1 MLAQNVSAARQQI
14 QSQLMKTSIL
24 RIASLAILP
33 LTSQAAPEVSPPAP
47 AQINALAPA
56 DKAVYRVWTDSQGRK
71 IEATF
76 RGIED
81 GKVFLQIKTG
91 MVYRLELSKL
101 SAEDQQVAQTLK
113 PEGLGIPVDP
123 NLAQAAAKID
133 FLVEAGLKHADQKP
147 NPLASDEQFVRRV
160 YLDIVGRI
168 PTREEALELI
178 NDTSVSKRAKLID
191 KLLASDGANS
201 HLFNYFADMLR
212 IADVANKG
220 RFYTYEEW
228 LKGRLQENVSWD
240 KIVHEMMTADGKLL
254 DNGATG
260 YLLRDAGMRLD
271 NLSLTLSTFLGANVS
286 CAQCHDH
293 PFADWTQKQF
303 YEMAAFF
310 GASETYGAKGNKDA
324 SGMKE
329 MAMAIRSLD
338 DRKLQQQ
345 AKNLLRINAFEVTDT
360 DESDLKL
367 PDDYKYKD
375 AKPGDAVKPKLVTW
389 TKDDTRLT
397 AYRDV
402 KTKEPAELREQ
413 FAKWMTAPDNPRFA
427 MAIANRMWKRAF
439 GVAVREPVT
448 DLDDPNAASN
458 PPLLQHLTAEMVR
471 LKFDLKGFMRLVYN
485 TQAYQREATSYEF
498 EAGKPYMF
506 PGPVLRR
513 MTAEQAWDSCATLAV
528 GPAVDHFK
536 AKRAETYAKAMKI
549 DFTASNLEEQIRGAL
564 AAIRNVGGSV
574 KPGKPGKG
582 KAAMRK
588 RMMKEEDPAEDGEV
602 LTRPPMLG
610 GLVLARASELPQ
622 PERDQHFLRQFGQSD
637 RQIADSNSDEGNIPQ
652 VLMLMNGD
660 AQSVIGSPRSLVVQ
674 TAQKQ
679 ATPEQQ
685 VESLY
690 VSFFCRKPK
699 AEEVATAKEAL
710 SGGLSLTDLTWVL
723 FNTREFVF
731 VE

>member
-1 MLAQNVSAARQQI
+1 
-14 QSQLMKTSIL
+14 MKTTLL

-33 LTSQAAPEVSPPAP
+33 CLVQAATEAVPTASAPVPAEVSSSASVSR
-47 AQINALAPA
+47 I
-56 DKAVYRVWTDSQGRK
+56 WTDDKGRK
-71 IEATF
+71 LDATF
-76 RGIED
+76 RGIQE
-81 GKVFLQIKTG
+81 GKVFLQKNSEPNKG
-91 MVYRLELSKL
+91 YVFRLELNQL
-101 SAEDQQVAQTLK
+101 SAEDQKIALSLK

-123 NLAQAAAKID
+123 TLAQQAATID
-133 FLVEAGLKHADQKP
+133 LLVESGLKKADQKP

-201 HLFNYFADMLR
+201 HLFNYLADMLR

-228 LKGRLQENVSWD
+228 LKGRLQENVAWD
-240 KIVHEMMTADGKLL
+240 KLVYEMMTADGKLL
-254 DNGATG
+254 ENGATG

-303 YEMAAFF
+303 FEMAAFF
-310 GASETYGAKGNKDA
+310 GASETYGARGNKGGTDRKA
-324 SGMKE
+324 
-329 MAMAIRSLD
+329 MAMAVRSLE
-338 DRKLQQQ
+338 DRRLQQQ
-345 AKNLLRINAFEVTDT
+345 AKNLLRINAFEVQDT
-360 DESDLKL
+360 EANDLVL

-375 AKPGDAVKPKLVTW
+375 AKPGDKVKPQLVTW
-389 TKDDTRLT
+389 SPQDSRLR
-397 AYRDV
+397 AYRDIN
-402 KTKEPAELREQ
+402 TKEPQELRAQ

-427 MAIANRMWKRAF
+427 MSIANRMWKRAF

-448 DLDDPNAASN
+448 DLDDPETASN
-458 PPLLQHLTAEMVR
+458 PDLLRHLSREMVR
-471 LKFDLKGFMRLVYN
+471 LKFDLKAFMRLVYN

-498 EAGKPYMF
+498 EAGTPYMF
-506 PGPVLRR
+506 PGPTLRR

-528 GPAVDHFK
+528 GPAVDHYK
-536 AKRAETYAKAMKI
+536 LKRAEQYAQAMKI
-549 DFTASNLEEQIRGAL
+549 DFAASNLEDQIKNAL
-564 AAIRNVGGSV
+564 AAMRQATIASGGG
-574 KPGKPGKG
+574 KPGGKGKG
-582 KAAMRK
+582 KAMMRK
-588 RMMKEEDPAEDGEV
+588 RMMQQEEEMADLGEGEM

-622 PERDQHFLRQFGQSD
+622 PEKDQHFLRQFGQSD

-660 AQSVIGSPRSLVVQ
+660 AQAVIGSPRSLVVQ

-685 VESLY
+685 IESLY
-690 VSFFCRKPK
+690 VSFFCRKPTGAEVTAAK
-699 AEEVATAKEAL
+699 AAL
-710 SGGLSLTDLTWVL
+710 SDGLGLPDLTWVL

>member
-1 MLAQNVSAARQQI
+1 
-14 QSQLMKTSIL
+14 MKTTLL
-24 RIASLAILP
+24 RIACVAVLP
-33 LTSQAAPEVSPPAP
+33 WSVHAAPEGTAP
-47 AQINALAPA
+47 ASAAAPTEA
-56 DKAVYRVWTDSQGRK
+56 SVSRTWTDTQGRK
-71 IEATF
+71 VEATF
-76 RGIED
+76 RGIQD
-81 GKVFLQIKTG
+81 GKVFLQTTSG
-91 MVYRLELSKL
+91 PNVGFVYRLELAKL
-101 SAEDQQVAQTLK
+101 SPEDQRIALSLK
-113 PEGLGIPVDP
+113 PEGLGIPADP
-123 NLAQAAAKID
+123 TLAQQAAKID
-133 FLVEAGLKHADQKP
+133 FLVEAGLKHVDQKP

-228 LKGRLQENVSWD
+228 LKGRLQENVTWD
-240 KIVHEMMTADGKLL
+240 KIVYDMMTADGKLL

-303 YEMAAFF
+303 YEMASFF
-310 GASETYGAKGNKDA
+310 GASETFGAKGNKG
-324 SGMKE
+324 GMDRKA
-329 MAMAIRSLD
+329 MAMALRSLED
-338 DRKLQQQ
+338 KRLQQQ
-345 AKNLLRINAFEVTDT
+345 AKNLLRINAFEVQDT
-360 DESDLKL
+360 EANDLKL

-375 AKPGDAVKPKLVTW
+375 AKPGDMVKPQLVTW
-389 TKDDTRLT
+389 SKSDTSLR

-402 KTKEPAELREQ
+402 KTKEPAELRAQ

-448 DLDDPNAASN
+448 DLDDPQAASN
-458 PPLLQHLTAEMVR
+458 PPLLLHLTSEMVR
-471 LKFDLKGFMRLVYN
+471 LKFDLKAFMRLVYN
-485 TQAYQREATSYEF
+485 TQAYQREATSYEP
-498 EAGKPYMF
+498 EAGTAYMF
-506 PGPVLRR
+506 PGPTLRR

-528 GPAVDHFK
+528 GEKVDHFK
-536 AKRAETYAKAMKI
+536 ARRAEQYAKAMKI
-549 DFTASNLEEQIRGAL
+549 DFTASNLEEQIKGAL
-564 AAIRNVGGSV
+564 AAMRQAGAANGGG
-574 KPGKPGKG
+574 KPGKGKG

-588 RMMKEEDPAEDGEV
+588 RMMQEEPAEDGEV
-602 LTRPPMLG
+602 LTRPPTLG
-610 GLVLARASELPQ
+610 GMVLARASELPQ
-622 PERDQHFLRQFGQSD
+622 PEKDQHFLRQFGQSD
-637 RQIADSNSDEGNIPQ
+637 RQISDSNSDEGNIPQ

-674 TAQKQ
+674 TAEKQ

-685 VESLY
+685 IESLY

-699 AEEVATAKEAL
+699 AEEVAAAKEAL
-710 SGGLSLTDLTWVL
+710 NGGLGLPDLTWVL

>member
-1 MLAQNVSAARQQI
+1 
-14 QSQLMKTSIL
+14 MKTTFL

-33 LTSQAAPEVSPPAP
+33 LTSQAAPEAAPAAATPAP
-47 AQINALAPA
+47 APAPVSATATAPA
-56 DKAVYRVWTDSQGRK
+56 DNAVYRTWTNTEGRK
-71 IEATF
+71 VVATF
-76 RGIED
+76 RGFQD
-81 GKVFLQIKTG
+81 GKVFLQTSNG
-91 MVYRLELSKL
+91 YVYRLELSQL
-101 SAEDQQVAQTLK
+101 SPEDQKLAQTLR
-113 PEGLGIPVDP
+113 PEGLGIPADP
-123 NLAQAAAKID
+123 LLAQQAAAID
-133 FLVEAGLKHADQKP
+133 VLVEKGLRAADQKP

-191 KLLASDGANS
+191 KLLSSEGANS
-201 HLFNYFADMLR
+201 HLFNYLADMLR

-228 LKGRLQENVSWD
+228 LKGRLTENVTWD
-240 KIVHEMMTADGKLL
+240 KLVYEMMTADGKLL

-293 PFADWTQKQF
+293 PFAEWTQKQF

-310 GASETYGAKGNKDA
+310 GASETYGAKGNKGGADRKA
-324 SGMKE
+324 
-329 MAMAIRSLD
+329 MAMALRSIE
-338 DRKLQQQ
+338 DRRLQQQ
-345 AKNLLRINAFEVTDT
+345 AKNLLRINAFEVQDT
-360 DESDLKL
+360 EANDLVL

-375 AKPGDAVKPKLVTW
+375 AKPGDAVKPKLISW
-389 TKDDTRLT
+389 TNKDGFLR

-402 KTKEPAELREQ
+402 NLKEPGELRAQ

-458 PPLLQHLTAEMVR
+458 PDLLRHLSAEMVR
-471 LKFDLKGFMRLVYN
+471 LKFDLKSFMRLVYN

-498 EAGKPYMF
+498 EAGKAYLF
-506 PGPVLRR
+506 PGPTLRR

-528 GPAVDHFK
+528 GTAVDHYK
-536 AKRAETYAKAMKI
+536 VKRAEEYAKAMKI
-549 DFTASNLEEQIRGAL
+549 DFTASNLEEQIRGAMM
-564 AAIRNVGGSV
+564 AMRQAGGPNGAGAG
-574 KPGKPGKG
+574 KPGGKG
-582 KAAMRK
+582 KAKGMMRK
-588 RMMKEEDPAEDGEV
+588 RMMEQQQEMTDLGEGEM

-610 GLVLARASELPQ
+610 GMVLARASELPQ
-622 PERDQHFLRQFGQSD
+622 PEKDQHFLRQFGQSD

-652 VLMLMNGD
+652 VMMLMNGD
-660 AQSVIGSPRSLVVQ
+660 AQAVIGSPRSLAVQ

-679 ATPEQQ
+679 ATSEQQ
-685 VESLY
+685 IESLY

-710 SGGLSLTDLTWVL
+710 SGGLSLSDLTWVL